1 METQKQIMDLKEG
14 TLFWE
19 LQWSTVLPNSI
30 TFEQWLEIQKY
41 IDEKTID
48 FITEPN
54 EKRIINK

>member
-14 TLFWE
+14 TVFWE
-19 LQWSTVLPNSI
+19 MNWTTVLPNSI

-48 FITEPN
+48 FITE
-54 EKRIINK
+54 NK